1 MIPQLVA
8 TGLVV
13 LLICGLLWYY
23 IRSWS
28 DFWGVLCIMVPTVLV
43 VVFFGGLILLFG
55 EMIASGLWPWD
66 PQFWEAGT

>member
-1 MIPQLVA
+1 MMPRLAA

-23 IRSWS
+23 TRSWS
-28 DFWGVLCIMVPTVLV
+28 DFWRALCIVVLAVLV
-43 VVFFGGLILLFG
+43 VVFFGVLILLCG
-55 EMIASGLWPWD
+55 GMIVSGLWPWD